1 MFPMGVKHKDF
12 GQSDLRKML
21 SHLKRKTLC
30 LPEKQLWSFISRC
43 LASADLTFPVIRQS
57 LILSDLAQRYFRIP
71 QSLHVRNLF
80 RFLYSSSTWMYLKPF
95 DVEINSLSKRCYGL
109 PSPEIGDIAG
119 ERGLEIGERNLEA
132 FGRTGIT
139 IKTWEIVST
148 RNKVPKI
155 EIDFI
160 TNLI

>member
-1 MFPMGVKHKDF
+1 MSVHFF
-12 GQSDLRKML
+12 GI
-21 SHLKRKTLC
+21 KTIFWHNR
-30 LPEKQLWSFISRC
+30 ENYM
-43 LASADLTFPVIRQS
+43 A
-57 LILSDLAQRYFRIP
+57 
-71 QSLHVRNLF
+71 
-80 RFLYSSSTWMYLKPF
+80 
-95 DVEINSLSKRCYGL
+95 L
-109 PSPEIGDIAG
+109 PSPKVGDIAG
-119 ERGLEIGERNLEA
+119 PRRFKIGERNLEA

>member
-1 MFPMGVKHKDF
+1 
-12 GQSDLRKML
+12 
-21 SHLKRKTLC
+21 
-30 LPEKQLWSFISRC
+30 
-43 LASADLTFPVIRQS
+43 
-57 LILSDLAQRYFRIP
+57 
-71 QSLHVRNLF
+71 
-80 RFLYSSSTWMYLKPF
+80 MYLKPF

-160 TNLI
+160 TKYVHNFYKINPSQIYKNQCTF

>member
-1 MFPMGVKHKDF
+1 
-12 GQSDLRKML
+12 
-21 SHLKRKTLC
+21 
-30 LPEKQLWSFISRC
+30 
-43 LASADLTFPVIRQS
+43 
-57 LILSDLAQRYFRIP
+57 
-71 QSLHVRNLF
+71 
-80 RFLYSSSTWMYLKPF
+80 MYLKPF

-148 RNKVPKI
+148 RNRVPKI
-155 EIDFI
+155 EIDSI
-160 TNLI
+160 TNYVHNFYRRTNQN

>member
-1 MFPMGVKHKDF
+1 
-12 GQSDLRKML
+12 
-21 SHLKRKTLC
+21 
-30 LPEKQLWSFISRC
+30 
-43 LASADLTFPVIRQS
+43 
-57 LILSDLAQRYFRIP
+57 
-71 QSLHVRNLF
+71 
-80 RFLYSSSTWMYLKPF
+80 MYLKPF

-109 PSPEIGDIAG
+109 PSPEIGDITG

-160 TNLI
+160 TNYPNYVHNFYKTIQNQSKSKVANQCTF